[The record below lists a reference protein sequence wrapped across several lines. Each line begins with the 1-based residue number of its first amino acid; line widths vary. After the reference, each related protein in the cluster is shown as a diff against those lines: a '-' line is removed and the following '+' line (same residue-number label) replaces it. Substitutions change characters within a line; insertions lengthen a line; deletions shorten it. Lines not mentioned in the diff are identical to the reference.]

1 VRLRRLYPDA
11 AVVTVDE
18 VAESLRL
25 DRLASPERPFVV
37 CNMVSTADGKAT
49 LHGRSGPIG
58 GDADRSLFHA
68 LRGQVD
74 AVLVGTG
81 TLRVERYGRLVRDA
95 ATREARVRRG
105 LTPDPIACV
114 VTRSGRVPM
123 DIPLFE
129 DPSSTVVIFS
139 AEPIDPPS
147 SPATVQV
154 TCLDPDEF
162 GMATALRGLL
172 TDHGVRSVLCEGG
185 PTVLAAMLREQ
196 VVDELFLTV
205 APRLVGGE
213 VALTIV
219 AGAPLPEPA
228 GLELVWA
235 LESRGE
241 LMLRYGVEGR
251 AGTDEAHPV

>member
-1 VRLRRLYPDA
+1 MRLRRLHPDA

-18 VAESLRL
+18 VADSLRL
-25 DRLASPERPFVV
+25 TERAGAERPFVV

-49 LHGRSGPIG
+49 IEGRSGPIG
-58 GDADRSLFHA
+58 GDADRRLFHA

-95 ATREARVRRG
+95 AEREARVRRG
-105 LTPDPIACV
+105 LSADPIACV

-123 DIPLFE
+123 DVPLFD
-129 DPSSTVVIFS
+129 DPCSTVVIYS
-139 AEPIDPPS
+139 ADALDLGDPR
-147 SPATVQV
+147 ATVQV
-154 TCLDPDEF
+154 TRLSQDEF
-162 GMATALRGLL
+162 GMAAALRRLRA
-172 TDHGVRSVLCEGG
+172 DHGVRSVLCEGG
-185 PTVLAAMLREQ
+185 PTVLAALLRER

-228 GLELVWA
+228 DLALVWA
-235 LESRGE
+235 LESQGE
-241 LMLRYGVEGR
+241 LLLRYSVGR
-251 AGTDEAHPV
+251 